1 MVRRA
6 LRGGFL
12 ALAILAGPAL
22 AQDRAETLAD
32 IRQEL
37 VVLGS
42 EINALRRELSTTGS
56 PSIQLPASALE
67 RIDALEA
74 EVRRLAGQTE
84 AISGRVEAV
93 VRDGTNR
100 IGDLEFQLA
109 ELGGGDLSALGET
122 APLGGA
128 ISAPVAPTPATPVE
142 GPELAMGEQ
151 ADFDRAQE
159 AFDAGAWGEAAQ
171 LLGQFVD
178 AYPGGPM
185 TGRATYLRGR
195 ALEAA
200 GDRAGAARAY
210 LSAFSG
216 DPNGGDAP
224 DALFR
229 LATMLR
235 DLGQSSEACITFGE
249 VQSRFPGTGAE
260 VEARNAAAALGCG

>member
-1 MVRRA
+1 MRR
-6 LRGGFL
+6 LVL
-12 ALAILAGPAL
+12 ALAVLAAPLAGPAG

-42 EINALRRELSTTGS
+42 EINALRRELSTTGA
-56 PSIQLPASALE
+56 PSVQLPASALQ

-74 EVRRLAGQTE
+74 ELRRLAAQTE
-84 AISGRVEAV
+84 VISGRVEAV

-109 ELGGGDLSALGET
+109 ELGGGDLSQIADP

-128 ISAPVAPTPATPVE
+128 ISAPAAPAPAVPLP

-151 ADFDRAQE
+151 TDFTRAQE
-159 AFDAGAWGEAAQ
+159 AYDAGNWGEAAQ
-171 LLGQFVD
+171 LLGQFVE

-195 ALEAA
+195 ALEAS

-224 DALFR
+224 DSLFR

-235 DLGQSSEACITFGE
+235 DLGQTSEACITFGE
-249 VQSRFPGTGAE
+249 VQTRFPGTGAE
-260 VEARNAAAALGCG
+260 VEARGAAAAMGCQ

>member
-1 MVRRA
+1 MRRA
-6 LRGGFL
+6 LL
-12 ALAILAGPAL
+12 LIAVAALPFAAPAL

-37 VVLGS
+37 VVLKS
-42 EINALRRELSTTGS
+42 EIDRLRVELSTTGA
-56 PSIQLPASALE
+56 PGVQLPASALE

-74 EVRRLAGQTE
+74 ELRRLAAQTE
-84 AISGRVEAV
+84 AVSGRLEAV

-109 ELGGGDLSALGET
+109 ELGGGDLSQLGDT
-122 APLGGA
+122 QPLGGA
-128 ISAPVAPTPATPVE
+128 IAAPAAPAPAVPVT

-151 ADFDRAQE
+151 ADFTRAQE
-159 AFDAGAWGEAAQ
+159 AFDAGNWGEAAQ

-195 ALEAA
+195 ALEAS

-235 DLGQSSEACITFGE
+235 DLGQTSEACITFGE
-249 VQSRFPGTGAE
+249 VQSRFPGTGADTQ
-260 VEARNAAAALGCG
+260 ARGAAAAAGCQ

>member
-1 MVRRA
+1 MRRG
-6 LRGGFL
+6 LL
-12 ALAILAGPAL
+12 IVALAAAPLAGPAFG
-22 AQDRAETLAD
+22 QDRTETLAD

-37 VVLGS
+37 VVLSS
-42 EINALRRELSTTGS
+42 EINGLRRELSTTGA
-56 PSIQLPASALE
+56 PSVQLPASVLE

-74 EVRRLAGQTE
+74 EVRRLAAQTE
-84 AISGRVEAV
+84 EISGRVEAV

-122 APLGGA
+122 EPLGGA
-128 ISAPVAPTPATPVE
+128 ISAPAAPAPATPIE
-142 GPELAMGEQ
+142 GPQLAMGEQ
-151 ADFDRAQE
+151 ADFDRAQQ
-159 AFDAGAWGEAAQ
+159 AYDAGNWGEAAQ
-171 LLGQFVD
+171 LLGQFVE

-195 ALEAA
+195 ALEAS

-224 DALFR
+224 DALYR

-235 DLGQSSEACITFGE
+235 DLGQTSEACIAFGE
-249 VQSRFPGTGAE
+249 VQTRFPGTGAE
-260 VEARNAAAALGCG
+260 VEARGAAAAAGCQ

>member
-1 MVRRA
+1 MRRV
-6 LRGGFL
+6 LL
-12 ALAILAGPAL
+12 ALAVLAAPLSGPAA
-22 AQDRAETLAD
+22 AQDRGETLAD

-37 VVLGS
+37 VVLSS
-42 EINALRRELSTTGS
+42 EINRLRRELSTTGA
-56 PSIQLPASALE
+56 PSVQLPASALQ

-74 EVRRLAGQTE
+74 EVRRLAAQTE
-84 AISGRVEAV
+84 EISGRVEAV

-100 IGDLEFQLA
+100 IGDLEFQLT
-109 ELGGGDLSALGET
+109 ELGGGDLSQLGDPQ
-122 APLGGA
+122 PLGGE
-128 ISAPVAPTPATPVE
+128 ISAPAAPAPATPIE

-151 ADFDRAQE
+151 ADFTRAQE
-159 AFDAGAWGEAAQ
+159 AFDAGNWTEAAQ

-195 ALEAA
+195 ALEAT
-200 GDRAGAARAY
+200 GDQAGAARAY

-216 DPNGGDAP
+216 EPNGGDAP

-249 VQSRFPGTGAE
+249 VQTRFPGTGAE
-260 VEARNAAAALGCG
+260 AEARSAAAAAGCQ